1 MSRGRFIVVEGAEG
15 VGKSTQAARLAAF
28 LRSRGITTELV
39 REPGGTVVGEGIRS
53 LVLAGGE
60 AIPRETE
67 LLLIVAA
74 RAAFV
79 RQRVEPALSEGTWV
93 VSDRYDLSTFAYQG
107 HGRGID
113 LDWIERVN
121 RYATA
126 GLTPDL
132 YLVLDLPVRDGMTR
146 LERKDRPLD
155 RIESET
161 LGFLRKVRRGYVELA
176 GSVACAELVS
186 ASGRPDEVEA
196 RIRDVITG
204 HFSDTFSSRG
214 SGWPGS
220 RNREPARGAR
230 EMR

>member
-28 LRSRGITTELV
+28 LRSRGITAELL
-39 REPGGTVVGEGIRS
+39 REPGGTAVGEGIRD
-53 LVLAGGE
+53 LVLASGE

-79 RQRVEPALSEGTWV
+79 RQRVEPALSGGTWV

-113 LDWIERVN
+113 LDWVEQVN

-132 YLVLDLPVRDGMTR
+132 YVVLDLPVREGMTR

-161 LGFLRKVRRGYVELA
+161 PGFLRKVRRGYVELA
-176 GSVACAELVS
+176 DSVACAELVS
-186 ASGRPDEVEA
+186 ASGSPDQVEA
-196 RIRDVITG
+196 RIRDILTG
-204 HFSDTFSSRG
+204 YFPGTFSARG
-214 SGWPGS
+214 SGGAGS
-220 RNREPARGAR
+220 RNGEPARGAKETR
-230 EMR
+230 

>member
-15 VGKSTQAARLAAF
+15 VGKSTQAARLVAF
-28 LRSRGITTELV
+28 LHTRGIAAELT
-39 REPGGTVVGEGIRS
+39 REPGGTVVGEGIRE
-53 LVLAGGE
+53 LVLASGE
-60 AIPRETE
+60 IPRETE

-79 RQRVEPALSEGTWV
+79 RQRVEPALSAGTWV

-107 HGRGID
+107 HGRGIE
-113 LDWIERVN
+113 LDWIDRVN

-132 YLVLDLPVRDGMTR
+132 QLVLDLPVRDGMAR
-146 LERKDRPLD
+146 LEDQDRALD

-161 LGFLRKVRRGYVELA
+161 LGFLGRVRQGYVELA
-176 GSVACAELVS
+176 GSLEGVELVS
-186 ASGRPDEVEA
+186 ASGGPDEVEA
-196 RIRDVITG
+196 RIRDVLAWY
-204 HFSDTFSSRG
+204 FPDALVDRG
-214 SGWPGS
+214 SGGAES
-220 RNREPARGAR
+220 RQRATGRGAK

>member
-15 VGKSTQAARLAAF
+15 VGKSTQAARLVAF
-28 LRSRGITTELV
+28 LRTRGIAAELT
-39 REPGGTVVGEGIRS
+39 REPGGTVVGEGIRE
-53 LVLAGGE
+53 LVLASGE
-60 AIPRETE
+60 IPRETE

-79 RQRVEPALSEGTWV
+79 RQRVEPALSAGTWV

-107 HGRGID
+107 HGRGIE
-113 LDWIERVN
+113 LDWIDSVN

-132 YLVLDLPVRDGMTR
+132 QLVLDLPVRDGMAR
-146 LERKDRPLD
+146 LEDQDRALD

-161 LGFLRKVRRGYVELA
+161 LGFLGRVRQGYVELA
-176 GSVACAELVS
+176 GSLEGVELVS
-186 ASGRPDEVEA
+186 ASGGPDEVEA
-196 RIRDVITG
+196 RIRDVLAWYFPDALVDRVGGGAESRQRATG
-204 HFSDTFSSRG
+204 
-214 SGWPGS
+214 
-220 RNREPARGAR
+220 RGAK

>member
-28 LRSRGITTELV
+28 LRSRGITAELL
-39 REPGGTVVGEGIRS
+39 REPGGTAVGEGIRG
-53 LVLAGGE
+53 LVLASGE

-74 RAAFV
+74 RASFV

-113 LDWIERVN
+113 LDWIEQVN

-146 LERKDRPLD
+146 LQRKDRPLD

-176 GSVACAELVS
+176 GSLACAELVS
-186 ASGRPDEVEA
+186 ASGMPDEVEA
-196 RIRDVITG
+196 RIRDVLTG
-204 HFSDTFSSRG
+204 YFPGTFSARG
-214 SGWPGS
+214 RGGAGA
-220 RNREPARGAR
+220 RNGEPARGGKETR
-230 EMR
+230 

>member
-15 VGKSTQAARLAAF
+15 VGKSTQSARLAAF
-28 LRSRGITTELV
+28 LGSRGITAELL
-39 REPGGTVVGEGIRS
+39 REPGGTAVGEGIRR
-53 LVLAGGE
+53 LVLASGE

-79 RQRVEPALSEGTWV
+79 RKRVEPALSEGIWV

-113 LDWIERVN
+113 LDWIEQVN

-126 GLTPDL
+126 GLAPDL

-161 LGFLRKVRRGYVELA
+161 LGFLRKVRQGYVELA
-176 GSVACAELVS
+176 DSVACAELVS
-186 ASGRPDEVEA
+186 ASGSPDEVEA
-196 RIRDVITG
+196 RIRDVVTG
-204 HFSDTFSSRG
+204 YFPGTFPVRG
-214 SGWPGS
+214 SGGTGS
-220 RNREPARGAR
+220 RNGEPERGAR
-230 EMR
+230 EKR

>member
-39 REPGGTVVGEGIRS
+39 REPGGTVVGEGIRG

-204 HFSDTFSSRG
+204 YFPDSFSGRG
-214 SGWPGS
+214 SGGPGS
-220 RNREPARGAR
+220 RNTETARGAR

>member
-93 VSDRYDLSTFAYQG
+93 VSDRYD
-107 HGRGID
+107 
-113 LDWIERVN
+113 
-121 RYATA
+121 
-126 GLTPDL
+126 
-132 YLVLDLPVRDGMTR
+132 
-146 LERKDRPLD
+146 
-155 RIESET
+155 
-161 LGFLRKVRRGYVELA
+161 
-176 GSVACAELVS
+176 
-186 ASGRPDEVEA
+186 
-196 RIRDVITG
+196 
-204 HFSDTFSSRG
+204 
-214 SGWPGS
+214 
-220 RNREPARGAR
+220 
-230 EMR
+230 